1 MPYHISDNTKKG
13 CLYLLKHDL
22 EFFSEIMPLLKPE
35 FFDFPAYKNLFL
47 GISTYYDEY
56 RKLPSDRVLPDYILN
71 QVSGASNDGIDY
83 EGTIAEINS
92 FDKSCI
98 DDREFLLDTVEMFA
112 RQKAMEHA
120 IRKAVGIL
128 NEEGD
133 PGAVE
138 ELGKS
143 ALLVNRSVDVGQ
155 DYFTDVNT
163 RLQRNAED
171 NRDQLIPTA
180 FITHNRNLEGGLA
193 RKELAMVAAPP
204 GVGKSLYLVNQGA
217 TAIREGKNVLYVSLE
232 MSEDK
237 IAGRFDSVL
246 SDLNNKD
253 LKEKPLAKL
262 KLKEVLSEIKEKSS
276 GRLIIKEFPTGACN
290 VNQLRAYLVQLRL
303 HRDFVPD
310 LLIVDY
316 LELLRP
322 NRQIDAEYQA
332 QQRISEELRGLAVEQ
347 NALLWTATQTNRQ
360 ARRVNIITDAE
371 LGDSYGKIR
380 TADWA
385 ISLNQN
391 QEEYDDGVMRVFV
404 MKARD
409 SKQHY
414 LINVSVDYSTL
425 RMKEPFNDEHIAQTQ

>member
-47 GISTYYDEY
+47 GISNYYDEY

-83 EGTIAEINS
+83 VGTIAEVNS

-98 DDREFLLDTVEMFA
+98 NDREFLLDTVEMFA

-138 ELGKS
+138 ELVKS

-171 NRDQLIPTA
+171 KRDQLIPTA
-180 FITHNRNLEGGLA
+180 FVTHNRNLEGGLA

-217 TAIREGKNVLYVSLE
+217 TALREGKNVLYVSLE

-262 KLKEVLSEIKEKSS
+262 KLKEVLSEIKEKSR
-276 GRLIIKEFPTGACN
+276 GRLIIKEFPTGSCN

-425 RMKEPFNDEHIAQTQ
+425 RMKEPFNDEHSAQTQ